1 MIREHCTLIREQCSF
16 IFRTMAK
23 DKTETHIRIAE
34 AAKREFMEYG
44 FKDASMRRIASS
56 AKITVSGLYKHY
68 ASKEE
73 MFASL
78 VDPVLNE
85 MWKQYEKVE
94 IREFSEIDE
103 PDPDHIWEDKHE
115 TEMMMSYIYDHHD
128 AFKLLIC
135 KSAGTRY
142 EDLPHELA
150 IREEETTLA
159 YMDKLRKKG
168 IKINQVDEKEF
179 HLLVTTCID
188 AILEA
193 VRHDFSKDEAMH
205 YAQTLE
211 LFYEQG
217 WKKLFGY

>member
-1 MIREHCTLIREQCSF
+1 
-16 IFRTMAK
+16 MAK
-23 DKTETHIRIAE
+23 DKTESHIRIAE
-34 AAKREFMEYG
+34 AAKQEFMEYG

-68 ASKEE
+68 ANKEE

-78 VDPVLNE
+78 VDPTLNE
-85 MWKQYEKVE
+85 MWDLYEKME
-94 IREFSEIDE
+94 IKEFAEIDK
-103 PDPDHIWEDKHE
+103 PDPDHIWENKHE
-115 TEMMMSYIYDHHD
+115 NEMMMAYIYDHYD
-128 AFKLLIC
+128 VSRLLIC

-142 EDLPHELA
+142 EDLSHELA
-150 IREEETTLA
+150 KKEEATTLA

-168 IKINQVDEKEF
+168 IPIRRVDEKEF
-179 HLLVTTCID
+179 HLLVTTCIE

-193 VRHDFSKDEAMH
+193 VRHEFSRDEAMH
-205 YAQTLE
+205 YAKTLE